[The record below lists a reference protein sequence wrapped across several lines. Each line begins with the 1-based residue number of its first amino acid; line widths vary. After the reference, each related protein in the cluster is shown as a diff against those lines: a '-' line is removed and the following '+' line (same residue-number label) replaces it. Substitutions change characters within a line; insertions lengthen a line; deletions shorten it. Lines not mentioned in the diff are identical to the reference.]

1 MKSFKRG
8 RLKQPMRTLGNKL
21 QPTHTQSHKEQPS
34 LMIKRITSVGFLV
47 ITLLL
52 TSGQMMARTVHSTP
66 VHRYTT
72 ARDSVP
78 NLQNGLAKTPPM
90 GWNSWNHFGC
100 DINEDI
106 IKQMADA
113 MVKSGMKAAG
123 YEYIN
128 IDDCWMTDKRDSK
141 GRQVVNHDRFP
152 HGIKWL
158 ADYVHSKGL
167 KLGIYSSAGTETCQ
181 GLPASLHHEQ
191 ADAKMYAKWGID
203 YLKYDNCHNQGE
215 PYIKRYATMARALLK
230 TGRPIVYSICEWGR
244 KAPWQWAPKLG
255 NLWRTTHDIRDNW
268 QSMMGILDRQVGLY
282 KYAGPGH
289 WNDPDMLEVGNGGMS
304 TTEYKA
310 HFSLWAI
317 LAAPLIAGNDLRDMS
332 PETKS
337 ILENKAVIAV
347 DQDPKGIEGHKV
359 IDQGDQE
366 VWVKPLHD
374 GSMAVLLLNRGP
386 KKAFMTATAE
396 QVGLPKAN
404 YYKETNLWTH
414 HSKRTDDLIRG
425 QVPSHGV
432 LMFRVWP
439 K

>member
-1 MKSFKRG
+1 
-8 RLKQPMRTLGNKL
+8 
-21 QPTHTQSHKEQPS
+21 
-34 LMIKRITSVGFLV
+34 MIKKTASFGLFV
-47 ITLLL
+47 IAILL
-52 TSGQMMARTVHSTP
+52 TSGKITARTNHFTS

-78 NLQNGLAKTPPM
+78 NLQNDLAKTPPM

-128 IDDCWMTDKRDSK
+128 IDDCWMADRRDSK
-141 GRQVVNHDRFP
+141 GRQVISHDRFP
-152 HGIKWL
+152 HGIKAV

-167 KLGIYSSAGTETCQ
+167 KLGIYSSAGTKTCQ

-203 YLKYDNCHNQGE
+203 YLKYDNCYNQGE
-215 PYIKRYATMARALLK
+215 PYIKRYADMGRALLK
-230 TGRPIVYSICEWGR
+230 TGRPIVYSICEWGN

-255 NLWRTTHDIRDNW
+255 NLWRTTGDIRDSW
-268 QSMMGILDRQVGLY
+268 QSMINILDQQVGLY

-289 WNDPDMLEVGNGGMS
+289 WNDPDMLEVGNGGMT

-317 LAAPLIAGNDLRDMS
+317 LAAPLIAGNDLRHMS

-337 ILENKAVIAV
+337 ILENKAIIAV
-347 DQDPKGIEGHKV
+347 DQDPKGVQGHKAV
-359 IDQGDQE
+359 DNGDQE
-366 VWVKPLHD
+366 VLVKPLSD
-374 GSMAVLLLNRGP
+374 GSMAVLLFNRGSERT
-386 KKAFMTATAE
+386 FMTATAK
-396 QVGLPKAN
+396 QAGLPKAD

-414 HSKRTDDLIRG
+414 QSKRTDDLIRAS
-425 QVPSHGV
+425 VPSHGV
-432 LMFRVWP
+432 AMFRVWP